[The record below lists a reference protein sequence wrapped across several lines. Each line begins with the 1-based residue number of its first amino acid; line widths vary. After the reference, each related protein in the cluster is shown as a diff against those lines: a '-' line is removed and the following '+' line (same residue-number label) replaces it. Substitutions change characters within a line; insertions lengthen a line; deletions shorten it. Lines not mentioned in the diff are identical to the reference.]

1 MSPNEDLPSL
11 IADAS
16 DGCPHARSRLV
27 ARASTLARRVALAR
41 GDVDVDDMVQ
51 NTVLRVMESLGS
63 LADAQAFDA
72 WVAAVARNEARM
84 LARGEIRWRQLRLA
98 LPLRDP
104 ESLGTNADP
113 FPDNSLATDARVQAA
128 LARLPQNQRELIRA
142 RYVRSESYRAMG
154 GRLRISISAV
164 KSRLH
169 RARKR
174 LEEELNKM
182 DPNTPVR
189 LTAVDVRSLALADS
203 FRATVDIRHEL
214 RCILLDRQGYVVA
227 TDGRR
232 LLMRRMPAL
241 KALDDDVLVEPNGAD
256 ALTGSAELTVHLD
269 EVRLALATDELAWGI
284 SQRRFPDYRQILPDD
299 SDVQM
304 RVRVRASD
312 LRSAIDRP
320 DDAAKRFDSDR
331 AAYVRLSLLPGGTLV
346 AGLLAYEAGGK
357 RVRHMA
363 TNPVET
369 LEVEVAEENAD
380 DFFHLRVLRQAIL
393 ALDGPEVSF
402 SVTRSRFG
410 HGMIDLSDGKH
421 RALTICTTIADK
433 LAAS

>member
-1 MSPNEDLPSL
+1 MPPNEDLPSL
-11 IADAS
+11 IAAAR
-16 DGCPHARSRLV
+16 DGCPHARSGLV
-27 ARASTLARRVALAR
+27 ARASALARRVASAR
-41 GDVDVDDMVQ
+41 GDVDIDDMVQ
-51 NTVLRVMESLGS
+51 NTVLRVMESLAS

-84 LARGEIRWRQLRLA
+84 LARGEIRWRQLHLA
-98 LPLRDP
+98 LPQRDP
-104 ESLGTNADP
+104 ESLGTSAEP
-113 FPDNSLATDARVQAA
+113 VPDDSPARDTRVQAA
-128 LARLPQNQRELIRA
+128 LPRLPPNQRELIRA
-142 RYVRSESYRAMG
+142 RYVRSESYREIGA
-154 GRLRISISAV
+154 RLRISTSAV

-174 LEEELNKM
+174 LQEELNKM

-189 LTAVDVRSLALADS
+189 LTAADVRSLALADG
-203 FRATVDIRHEL
+203 FRATDDIRHEL
-214 RCILLDRQGYVVA
+214 RCILLDRQGYAVA
-227 TDGRR
+227 TDGRC
-232 LLMRRMPAL
+232 LLMRSMPAL
-241 KALDDDVLVEPNGAD
+241 KGLDDDVLVEPNGAE
-256 ALTGSAELTVHLD
+256 ALIGSAELTVHLD

-284 SQRRFPDYRQILPDD
+284 SQRRFPDLNQILPDD

-320 DDAAKRFDSDR
+320 PDAATQFDNDR

-346 AGLLAYEAGGK
+346 AGLLAYEAGGE

-369 LEVEVAEENAD
+369 LEVQVAEENAD

-421 RALTICTTIADK
+421 RALTLCSRIADQ